1 MTQSTPPQSSLPSPL
16 SCVTGALLAG
26 IMSIGMYTMTI
37 KIATTFATNPM
48 VQKTTM
54 ASNIA
59 AALRTLVVGS
69 TALGTGIF
77 GIVAIGLVG
86 LAVQVATEKKSS

>member
-1 MTQSTPPQSSLPSPL
+1 MTQSTPPPSSLPSPL

-86 LAVQVATEKKSS
+86 LAVQVATEKKPS

>member
-86 LAVQVATEKKSS
+86 LAVQVATGKKSS